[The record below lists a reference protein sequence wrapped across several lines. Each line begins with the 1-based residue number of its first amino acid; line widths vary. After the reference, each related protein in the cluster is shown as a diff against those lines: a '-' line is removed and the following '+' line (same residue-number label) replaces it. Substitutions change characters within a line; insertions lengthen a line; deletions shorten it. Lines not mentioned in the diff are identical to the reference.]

1 MTPEMGR
8 VHCVK
13 VYVCGRE
20 RSDTGFANMESRE
33 VSSLEQLIDKASAS
47 LDDREASELKRIL
60 YGSPAE

>member
-1 MTPEMGR
+1 MR
-8 VHCVK
+8 K

-20 RSDTGFANMESRE
+20 RSVTGFANMESRE